1 VSNANGAP
9 VLQDKRAETADIP
22 SRAVR
27 VTLFEDRAEVVRQAA
42 MRVEAGARWV
52 SIGGVSLV
60 VDDGTVQAK
69 VVSGAARVLSAR
81 VLRRAGIER
90 ALGQEEIERLEEA
103 TREAQDRA
111 ATALGVIER
120 QQRHEQ
126 RLFKLTEQWVSAA
139 ALGPKNATDPAVLAS
154 YRDALGAIDASVTAT
169 LAEIARARAEH
180 ARAED
185 ERNRAEE
192 RLREGRQHKPR
203 LEAAIE
209 IELEATEEGDVEVKL
224 VYRLPCA
231 LWRPE
236 HLARLADGA
245 SAEGA
250 SAAGEVEIVTYAT
263 AWQRTGER
271 WEDVTLRFSTARP
284 ARAASA
290 PELRDD
296 VLFARRKTDE
306 ERRQI
311 VIGARE
317 QAVQFAGLE
326 RGERAVDEMPGVD
339 DGGEPVL
346 YEGKERVTLLSNGRP
361 FRVEIG
367 RASVKAEL
375 ARVILGQRAPV
386 AHLRAT
392 ATLEGAGPLLA
403 GPVRLAHGASMVGR
417 ARLDFVGKGEPFEL
431 GFGPDDAI
439 RVRRTEEEERDTAA
453 ITGAQRI
460 KRKVTL
466 YLSNLSG
473 SARRASITERIP
485 VSEIEDV
492 EIALLDA
499 GPFAHDGKDGFLK
512 VDVDIGPQ
520 ATKTISYS
528 YELRAGSR
536 VALPAF

>member
-1 VSNANGAP
+1 VSNANGAS
-9 VLQDKRAETADIP
+9 VIQDKPTEGTDVP

-27 VTLFEDRAEVVRQAA
+27 VTLFEDRAEVVRRAA
-42 MRVEAGARWV
+42 LRAEAGAHWV
-52 SIGGVSLV
+52 SIGDVSLV

-81 VLRRAGIER
+81 VLRRVRAER
-90 ALGQEEIERLEEA
+90 ALGQEEIQRLEGA
-103 TREAQDRA
+103 ARDARERSA
-111 ATALGVIER
+111 AALQAIER
-120 QQRHEQ
+120 QQRVEQ
-126 RLFKLTEQWVSAA
+126 HLFKLTEQWVSAA
-139 ALGPKNATDPAVLAS
+139 ALGPKNAADPAVLAS
-154 YRDALGAIDASVTAT
+154 HRDALRAIDASATAT

-192 RLREGRQHKPR
+192 RLREGRQEKPR
-203 LEAAIE
+203 FEAAIE
-209 IELEATEEGDVEVKL
+209 LELDASEAGDVEVEL

-236 HLARLADGA
+236 HLARLADDA
-245 SAEGA
+245 SADDT
-250 SAAGEVEIVTYAT
+250 SPAGSVEITTYAT

-271 WEDVTLRFSTARP
+271 WKDVALRFSTARP

-296 VLFARRKTDE
+296 VLYARRKTDE

-311 VIGARE
+311 VIAARE
-317 QAVQFAGLE
+317 QAIQLAGLE

-346 YEGKERVTLLSNGRP
+346 YEAKERVTLPSNGRP

-367 RASVKAEL
+367 RASVRAEL
-375 ARVILGQRAPV
+375 ARVVFAQRAPV

-403 GPVRLAHGASMVGR
+403 GPVRLARGASMVGR

-439 RVRRTEEEERDTAA
+439 RVRRTEDEERDTTTL
-453 ITGAQRI
+453 TGAQRI

-473 SARRASITERIP
+473 EARRALITERIP

-499 GPFAHDGKDGFLK
+499 GPFAHAGKDGFLK
-512 VDVDIGPQ
+512 VGVDIGPQ

-528 YELRAGSR
+528 YELRAGAR

>member
-1 VSNANGAP
+1 MSDPNGAS
-9 VLQDKRAETADIP
+9 VLQVKPSEDPAVP
-22 SRAVR
+22 SRAER
-27 VTLFEDRAEVVRQAA
+27 VTLFEDRAEVVRRATL
-42 MRVEAGARWV
+42 RVEAGSSWV
-52 SIGGVSLV
+52 AIVGVSLV
-60 VDDGTVQAK
+60 VDDATVQAK
-69 VVSGAARVLSAR
+69 VISGAARVLSAR
-81 VLRRAGIER
+81 VLRKVRTEAALGREEIEKLEASVREASAQVAAAQQAIER
-90 ALGQEEIERLEEA
+90 AQRLE
-103 TREAQDRA
+103 Q
-111 ATALGVIER
+111 
-120 QQRHEQ
+120 HH
-126 RLFKLTEQWVSAA
+126 FKLAQEWVAA
-139 ALGPKNATDPAVLAS
+139 VALGPKNASDPTVLAS
-154 YRDALGAIDASVTAT
+154 YREALAAIDASAQAT
-169 LAEIARARAEH
+169 LAERARARAEQ
-180 ARAED
+180 ARAER
-185 ERNRAEE
+185 ERARAEE
-192 RLREGRQHKPR
+192 RLREGRQEKPR
-203 LEAAIE
+203 YAAAIE
-209 IELEATEEGDVEVKL
+209 LELDAREGGEVELEL

-236 HLARLADGA
+236 HLARLAEGA
-245 SAEGA
+245 PTEGA
-250 SAAGEVEIVTYAT
+250 SSAGKIELVTHAT

-296 VLFARRKTDE
+296 LLLTRRKTDE

-311 VIGARE
+311 VIAARE
-317 QAVQFAGLE
+317 QAIQLAGLE
-326 RGERAVDEMPGVD
+326 RGERAVEEMPGVD

-346 YEGKERVTLLSNGRP
+346 YEGKERVTLTSNGRP

-367 RASVKAEL
+367 RVSVEAEL

-403 GPVRLAHGASMVGR
+403 GPVRLARGASMVGR

-439 RVRRTEEEERDTAA
+439 RVRRAEEEERDTTA

-473 SARRASITERIP
+473 SARRALLTERIP

-492 EIALLDA
+492 EIALLAA
-499 GPFAHDGKDGFLK
+499 GPFTHEAMDGCLK
-512 VDVDIGPQ
+512 AVVDLGPQ
-520 ATKTISYS
+520 ATRTITYS
-528 YELRAGSR
+528 FELRAGSR
-536 VALPAF
+536 VSLPAF